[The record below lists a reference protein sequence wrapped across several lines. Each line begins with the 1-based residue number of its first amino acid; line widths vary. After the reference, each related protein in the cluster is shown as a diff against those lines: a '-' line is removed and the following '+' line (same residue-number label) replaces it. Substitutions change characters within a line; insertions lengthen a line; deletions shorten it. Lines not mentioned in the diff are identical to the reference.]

1 MDHASS
7 TLYFFC
13 APTIQRMVST
23 RMPWA
28 HTTNYLYPHI
38 HIRVSRMCVCACARA
53 RMPSYRENRKNINR
67 NMVHHRLCCVCLGTS
82 MHGWMQYVIGKVSQI
97 PKQQES
103 HIFTYNWTHSAQP
116 VAQCAKQAQQWCAF
130 DSSRAKCQS
139 RHGQKV
145 IKRNMTKTSLHSA
158 SLRVCF
164 PGITLTPPLSD
175 CHVGPECYFG

>member
-1 MDHASS
+1 MPVLPSI
-7 TLYFFC
+7 FF
-13 APTIQRMVST
+13 APRPSKEWFQRACHEHTQQTIYT
-23 RMPWA
+23 
-28 HTTNYLYPHI
+28 HI
-38 HIRVSRMCVCACARA
+38 FTYVFPECACARVRA

-97 PKQQES
+97 PKQQS